1 MIKETN
7 KRTLVKAL
15 TWRLWATI
23 ALFFIGG
30 LATGSWGMATAIIGI
45 DFVVKIT
52 LYYIHERLWNKSNF
66 GRELVV
72 HDGIVLWF
80 TGLSGSGKTTLADA
94 VAAKLRKRLLPVKR
108 LDGDVARGTF
118 SKNLG
123 FTKDDRDEN
132 NRRAAHVASYLSLE
146 HIVLASFI
154 SPYQAQRDYARS
166 LCDRFI
172 EVHVDCPIEVCE
184 ARDPRELYAK
194 VRMGIITSFTGI
206 HQDAPYEEPKTP
218 QLVIDTQNESVN
230 ESADKIIAYLE
241 QTEAL

>member
-1 MIKETN
+1 MIVETN
-7 KRTLVKAL
+7 KRTIAKAI
-15 TWRLWATI
+15 TWRLWATC

-30 LATGSWGMATAIIGI
+30 IATGSWGMATAIIGM
-45 DFVVKIT
+45 DFVVKT
-52 LYYIHERLWNKSNF
+52 VLYYLHERMWAKVTF
-66 GRELVV
+66 GREFVK

-94 VAAKLRKRLLPVKR
+94 VAEKLTRRLLPIKR

-123 FTKDDRDEN
+123 FTKADRDEN

-154 SPYQAQRDYARS
+154 SPYQAQRNYARG

-172 EVHVDCPIEVCE
+172 EVHVKCPIETCE
-184 ARDPRELYAK
+184 DRYPKGLYAK
-194 VRMGIITSFTGI
+194 VRAGHIKSFTGI
-206 HQDAPYEEPKTP
+206 HADAPYEEPKFAE
-218 QLVIDTQNESVN
+218 LVINTQIESVSK
-230 ESADKIIAYLE
+230 SADKVIDYLE
-241 QTEAL
+241 KIEAL